1 MQEQNHKELFRIR
14 LKQLREEMGVTQ
26 VNAAKA
32 VNVSTPSYAAYESGR
47 SAPSMETLI
56 GLSNFFDVS
65 LDWLCGLREEKRPE
79 CEIETYGDM
88 IGCLSEIASLIPV
101 KLVQVNGHETVC
113 FDEEVMQHFLG
124 EWKDILGLCYKGT
137 IKKDLYDL
145 WVKEQIKKHDFKTND
160 AKAKETLMAYEV
172 VYDSRFPF
180 LTKDHPLSD
189 DMPTPPKGE

>member
-32 VNVSTPSYAAYESGR
+32 VNVSTPSYAAYESGK

-56 GLSNFFDVS
+56 GLSIFFNVP

-88 IGCLSEIASLIPV
+88 IRALSDIASLIPV
-101 KLVQVNGHETVC
+101 MLTQENGHETIC
-113 FDEEVMQHFLG
+113 LDEEIMQLFLS
-124 EWKDILGLCYKGT
+124 EWKDILNLYYEGT

-145 WVKEQIKKHDFKTND
+145 WVKKQIKKHDFKTND
-160 AKAKETLMAYEV
+160 TKAKEMLKAYNV
-172 VYDSRFPF
+172 IYDSSFPF
-180 LTKDHPLSD
+180 VTKDHPLSED
-189 DMPTPPKGE
+189 KTPPEDK